1 MIQKCLFFLLIFLS
15 SQLSALEI
23 DLEACE
29 KQLKSDSPEVDC
41 SFKISDDNIPLELEF
56 KLENKKK
63 ELQIVVVSSLI
74 CRISLKFNKGTLM
87 KTLLQTSKI
96 KFEEEQTIACD
107 VTLPKKQESFKTKVF
122 LKPSAVLTKKPNT
135 RYLEVKEI
143 DLGVREISGI
153 DKTTQKIL
161 RNLAKKSSVLED
173 LSSEINQFVQKLD
186 R

>member
-15 SQLSALEI
+15 SQLFALEI

-29 KQLKSDSPEVDC
+29 KQLKSDSSEVDC
-41 SFKISDDNIPLELEF
+41 SFEISDDNIPLELELE
-56 KLENKKK
+56 LENKKK

-107 VTLPKKQESFKTKVF
+107 VTLPKKQESFKVF
-122 LKPSAVLTKKPNT
+122 LKPSAVLTNKPNT

>member
-1 MIQKCLFFLLIFLS
+1 LIRKCLFFPLIFLS
-15 SQLSALEI
+15 SQLFALEI

-29 KQLKSDSPEVDC
+29 KQLKSDSSEVDC
-41 SFKISDDNIPLELEF
+41 SFKISDNNIPVELEL
-56 KLENKKK
+56 KLAKKKK

-74 CRISLKFNKGTLM
+74 CQISLKFNKGTLM

-107 VTLPKKQESFKTKVF
+107 VTLPKKQKPIKIEVF

-135 RYLEVKEI
+135 RYPKVKEI
-143 DLGVREISGI
+143 DLGVRKISGI
-153 DKTTQKIL
+153 DETTQKIL

-173 LSSEINQFVQKLD
+173 LSREINQFVKKLD